1 MNRLQPAIVF
11 GLLFGLTFPGFA
23 QHRTD
28 PRQMYE
34 RIWVIAPMVGSGK
47 SSTDPVRPL
56 YAPAQRPSANAQQ
69 LKQNPPGIIA
79 FGYQLSDDGKFALC
93 ELVAKDRQAF
103 AAILA
108 DKRPDIR
115 VFERGKAKKEE
126 IEAAFRQYKKDF
138 NIDKMGV
145 LVR

>member
-1 MNRLQPAIVF
+1 MSFRIC
-11 GLLFGLTFPGFA
+11 LLVLLLSCMVVPGYS
-23 QHRTD
+23 QHRID

-47 SSTDPVRPL
+47 SSADPIRPL
-56 YAPAQRPSANAQQ
+56 YAPAQRASANAQQ
-69 LKQNPPGIIA
+69 LKQRAPEIIA
-79 FGYQLSDDGKFALC
+79 FGYQLSDDGKFALV

-115 VFERGKAKKEE
+115 IFERGK
-126 IEAAFRQYKKDF
+126 
-138 NIDKMGV
+138 
-145 LVR
+145 